1 MKNRNFLMSDETHK
15 RLKAYAAYQAVTI
28 GEAIKILL
36 DSQQIPCTP
45 AGPGYAEW
53 LINLIKIGEQQG
65 EEAAMQHLKD
75 HPYVEADHG

>member
-36 DSQQIPCTP
+36 DCQDIPAT
-45 AGPGYAEW
+45 ATGPGYAKW
-53 LINLIKIGEQQG
+53 LNNLHEIAKERGEK
-65 EEAAMQHLKD
+65 AAVRCAKEN
-75 HPYVEADHG
+75 PYRETDV

>member
-36 DSQQIPCTP
+36 DTQQIPCVRP
-45 AGPGYAEW
+45 GPGYAEW

>member
-36 DSQQIPCTP
+36 DTQDIPCVRP
-45 AGPGYAEW
+45 GPGYAEW

-75 HPYVEADHG
+75 HPYIEADHG